1 MDKKILE
8 LDLEKRKKRQS
19 VKVIVSEAIMVFAV
33 IAMVTVLAFIVSGYW
48 INSDFEVERQGMLQ
62 IYSTPTGANVNID
75 GEASSWLQRT
85 NTSKVLAAGEHTVTL
100 TKDGYDSWSKTIEIK
115 EGLLYR
121 LHYPRLFLQE
131 RTPEKLFELDTT
143 GMVAVSS
150 DHDALLITNNTTRW
164 NYLNLDADKPK
175 LEPIDISPYFSSVS
189 LAEDAKTGLFTGEV
203 LDADWDYDDA
213 HVLFKVKNE
222 DVIEWVLL
230 DVKNPKKSVN
240 ITKEFGV
247 DFSRIE
253 ILDNSSSNLIA
264 IQGGNMHKIDVSG
277 RHISAVLVEDV
288 ADFDHYDNEVVFS
301 ADYSSDVD
309 VKISESFEDDDIESA
324 EYYLGYYKVGDEEP
338 TILST
343 LATPAKVTIS
353 KFYDDKYI
361 TVMQEEKVEIFKKEG
376 FSKYAEYELG
386 YPLENIEVGRDGV
399 FTTIYT
405 KGQIA
410 TIDMEAGKLIE
421 WSVEGDDFGWIDN
434 NMVYTV
440 VDGDL
445 IVYDYDGLNR
455 RVLGHNISTHFPAS
469 ITENKWLYYVS
480 DDYLMREVIAE

>member
-75 GEASSWLQRT
+75 GKASSWLQRT
-85 NTSKVLAAGEHTVTL
+85 NTSKVLAAGEHIVTL

-143 GMVAVSS
+143 GIVAVSS
-150 DHDALLITNNTTRW
+150 DHDALLITNNTTKW

-253 ILDNSSSNLIA
+253 ILDNSSSNLI
-264 IQGGNMHKIDVSG
+264 
-277 RHISAVLVEDV
+277 
-288 ADFDHYDNEVVFS
+288 F
-301 ADYSSDVD
+301 
-309 VKISESFEDDDIESA
+309 
-324 EYYLGYYKVGDEEP
+324 KV
-338 TILST
+338 
-343 LATPAKVTIS
+343 
-353 KFYDDKYI
+353 
-361 TVMQEEKVEIFKKEG
+361 
-376 FSKYAEYELG
+376 
-386 YPLENIEVGRDGV
+386 
-399 FTTIYT
+399 
-405 KGQIA
+405 
-410 TIDMEAGKLIE
+410 
-421 WSVEGDDFGWIDN
+421 
-434 NMVYTV
+434 
-440 VDGDL
+440 
-445 IVYDYDGLNR
+445 
-455 RVLGHNISTHFPAS
+455 
-469 ITENKWLYYVS
+469 
-480 DDYLMREVIAE
+480 